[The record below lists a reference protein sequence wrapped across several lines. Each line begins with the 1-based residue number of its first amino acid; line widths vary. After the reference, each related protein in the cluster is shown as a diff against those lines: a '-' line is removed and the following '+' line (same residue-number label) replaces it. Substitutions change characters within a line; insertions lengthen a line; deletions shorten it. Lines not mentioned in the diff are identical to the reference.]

1 MPFRRLYLLCLFMCK
16 LSPEVAA
23 EVQESSD
30 GPGAREPVWLT
41 DVQAAMEFVAAA
53 EVTVIG
59 FFQDLEVPAVS
70 VLHSVVKDFQDVSF
84 GISTASE
91 VLAHYSVTGN
101 TISLFRLVSQVG
113 SSSLLPVF
121 PWVVDVQ
128 TSETRKESRS

>member
-59 FFQDLEVPAVS
+59 FFQVRPDTPPAV
-70 VLHSVVKDFQDVSF
+70 VPPKNQKY
-84 GISTASE
+84 ST
-91 VLAHYSVTGN
+91 
-101 TISLFRLVSQVG
+101 
-113 SSSLLPVF
+113 
-121 PWVVDVQ
+121 
-128 TSETRKESRS
+128 SREPR